1 MQQRG
6 GDRAVQPDD
15 LASFDFRLTRAGKQ
29 DAIDRFPRLGPDGR
43 WSSGLEEL
51 RVGFL
56 DGRRALDGLHRD
68 MRFFSKLRP

>member
-1 MQQRG
+1 MTGSPASNLYSIMRNVVLDWDVSSVG
-6 GDRAVQPDD
+6 G
-15 LASFDFRLTRAGKQ
+15 F
-29 DAIDRFPRLGPDGR
+29 
-43 WSSGLEEL
+43 GLEEL

>member
-1 MQQRG
+1 MI
-6 GDRAVQPDD
+6 GDRSPAGPRVTDFD
-15 LASFDFRLTRAGKQ
+15 LRRGFLDGYFSFLD
-29 DAIDRFPRLGPDGR
+29 
-43 WSSGLEEL
+43 GLEEL